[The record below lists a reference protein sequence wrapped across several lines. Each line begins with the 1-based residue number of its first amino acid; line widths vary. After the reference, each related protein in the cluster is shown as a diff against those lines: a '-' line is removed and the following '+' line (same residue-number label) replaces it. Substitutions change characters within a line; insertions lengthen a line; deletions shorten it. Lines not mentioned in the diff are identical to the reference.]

1 MKKRLSA
8 FTLIETIIVLA
19 IFSVIMFSVMQLMVP
34 VSKYF
39 VRSSN
44 FENSTACLD
53 NMRRC
58 IEGNLMY
65 ADRIRVYA
73 GYEPYHYAYADR
85 DLDGNGVSD
94 FDFNGDGVCDYDF
107 DADGSVDVLTSDYTP
122 SNVLVEQVRDFHRDF
137 FADRVCFDATGT
149 IYALCFDNT
158 VIVDD
163 AALANVGLLSDYSDM
178 RLNQGKILLYAFSY
192 GHSGTD
198 SNGMPI
204 SVLDVDNPVV
214 TQWAVN
220 QNLYG
225 TFDYT
230 YYMGSDG
237 TDDAGNALTDAAAL
251 LNDYAFIPTDCKIH
265 IQVTEVKRGEG
276 GGLTR
281 ANDGAVYQNTFASF
295 ILENALEY
303 GDVAFTNNPQW
314 DTKILYDPTLS
325 GVAQFRKVSIVQI
338 TNLMKMGAVDADANY
353 ETIAN
358 AAQSGVSSGFYFIFT
373 TPDSTNNVDPNNWG
387 ITVAT

>member
-1 MKKRLSA
+1 MKKRFSA

-73 GYEPYHYAYADR
+73 GYEPYHYAKVDR
-85 DLDGNGVSD
+85 DLNGDGVSD

-107 DADGSVDVLTSDYTP
+107 DGDGSIDVMTSDYVP
-122 SNVLVEQVRDFHRDF
+122 SDVLQAQLNDFHSDF
-137 FADRVCFDATGT
+137 FDNRVCFDASGT
-149 IYALCFDNT
+149 IYVLCFDNT
-158 VIVDD
+158 VIADD
-163 AALANVGLLSDYSDM
+163 AALANIGQLSGYTDM
-178 RLNQGKILLYAFSY
+178 RLNQGKIVLYSFPYDFTA
-192 GHSGTD
+192 
-198 SNGMPI
+198 P
-204 SVLDVDNPVV
+204 DNYIFDTTNYTVNEW
-214 TQWAVN
+214 TVN
-220 QNLYG
+220 QKLYG

-230 YYMGSDG
+230 YYLGSDG

-265 IQVTEVKRGEG
+265 IRVSEVKRGAA

-281 ANDGAVYQNTFASF
+281 GEEGTAYQNTFASF

-338 TNLMKMGAVDADANY
+338 TNLMKMGAVDADADY
-353 ETIAN
+353 ETIA
-358 AAQSGVSSGFYFIFT
+358 AADQSAVSSGFYFIFT
-373 TPDSTNNVDPNNWG
+373 TPDSTNNVDPSNWG
-387 ITVAT
+387 ISVATS